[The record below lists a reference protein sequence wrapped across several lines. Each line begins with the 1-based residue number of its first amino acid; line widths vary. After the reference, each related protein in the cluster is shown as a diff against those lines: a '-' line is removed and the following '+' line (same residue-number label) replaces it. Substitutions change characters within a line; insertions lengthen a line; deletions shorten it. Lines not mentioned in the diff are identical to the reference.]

1 MLRAAEDRYREA
13 ARLAAAVASLAG
25 SAWDRVG
32 LHALDSWQP
41 EQLAVKVAAVQLL
54 LARGAD
60 DYLDA
65 VLDEQN
71 LTGDAVSSVNPR
83 AFVGVAGNGLPLTTL
98 LDEPR
103 IRAKVL
109 IGEGLDAQQ
118 AWDRARN
125 SIRLMSVTAV
135 QDAGRGAD
143 SAAMVARPHV
153 GGYVRML
160 NTPSCSRCAILA
172 GRFYK
177 WNQGFQRHPRC
188 DCRHVPSNENIA
200 GDLRTDPRQAFREG
214 QVTGLSRSDTQAVE
228 DGADIGQ
235 VVNAHRGMST
245 ADVFG
250 QRLKITTANA
260 KGAVRLRP
268 ESIYKLA
275 GDDRAEAIRL
285 LKRFGYLL

>member
-109 IGEGLDAQQ
+109 IGDGLDAQQ